1 MTEFARRMDKIKG
14 SAIRELF
21 KLVADPDIIS
31 FGGGNP
37 AKESFPTEDVA
48 CIAQKLI
55 SENGKV
61 ILQYGGTEGYGPL
74 KQAIRDFILPPK
86 KLSAA
91 MDEML
96 ITSGSTQGMDL
107 ISKVFINPG
116 DTILVEAPTFL
127 GALQTFNS
135 YEANTVSIPMDDE
148 GIIVEELERLIKEYK
163 PKIVYCIPTFQN
175 PSGKTLSVERRKR
188 IAKLATEFDII
199 VIEDDPYCDLRYEG
213 ERVPAIKEFDES
225 NNVLYLGSFSKTVS
239 PGLRVGYVIG
249 DSTIIRKLTIAKQGS
264 DLHSS
269 LISQAI
275 VAEYLNEGLLPEH
288 IKTVNADYKTRR
300 DAMLSA
306 MDEFFPSACRYT
318 RPSGGLF
325 IWCEFEDKSIKAIDI
340 FKRSVDEQH
349 VAFVPGE
356 HFFVSPENHTHTF
369 RLNFSA
375 ENPMRIR
382 EGVKR
387 LGELLNEVCADK

>member
-1 MTEFARRMDKIKG
+1 MVEFARRMDKIKG

-48 CIAQKLI
+48 HIAQKLI

-61 ILQYGGTEGYGPL
+61 ILQYGGTEGYAPL

-86 KLSAA
+86 KLNAS

-148 GIIVEELERLIKEYK
+148 GIIVEELERLINEYK
-163 PKIVYCIPTFQN
+163 PKIIYCIPTFQN
-175 PSGKTLSVERRKR
+175 PSGNTLGVERRKR
-188 IAKLATEFDII
+188 IAKLATEYDII
-199 VIEDDPYCDLRYEG
+199 VIEDDPYCDLRYDG
-213 ERVPAIKEFDES
+213 ERVPTIKEFDES
-225 NNVLYLGSFSKTVS
+225 SNVLYLGSFSKTIS

-249 DSTIIRKLTIAKQGS
+249 DAAVIRKLTIAKQGS

-306 MDEFFPSACRYT
+306 MDEFFPSSCRYA

-325 IWCEFEDKSIKAIDI
+325 IWCELEDKSIMAIDL
-340 FKRSVDEQH
+340 FKRSVDEKN

-375 ENPMRIR
+375 ENPTRIR
-382 EGVKR
+382 EGIKR
-387 LGELLNEVCADK
+387 LGELLNEVCEGK

>member
-48 CIAQKLI
+48 RIAQKLI

-86 KLSAA
+86 KLSAG

-175 PSGKTLSVERRKR
+175 PSGKTLGVERRKR
-188 IAKLATEFDII
+188 IAKLATEYDII
-199 VIEDDPYCDLRYEG
+199 VIEDDPYCDLRYDG

-249 DSTIIRKLTIAKQGS
+249 DATVIRKLTIAKQGS

-275 VAEYLNEGLLPEH
+275 VAEYLNEGLLKEH

-306 MDEFFPSACRYT
+306 MDEFFPSACRYA

-325 IWCEFEDKSIKAIDI
+325 IWCELEDKSIKALDL
-340 FKRSVDEQH
+340 FKRSVDEKH

-375 ENPMRIR
+375 ENPTRIR

-387 LGELLNEVCADK
+387 LGELLNDVCTDK